1 MHIVKMR
8 VIGGSGTSVGFR
20 FVATGKGETV
30 GVRTGVGI
38 IGRGVLLGIQ
48 EDRKMNKIIMID
60 L

>member
-1 MHIVKMR
+1 MR